1 MVDRPDVTMR
11 LEKQVAL
18 IIGFLGMFS
27 LVVTT
32 LENYALLWVT
42 PRERGKEI
50 HAVVCHYLT
59 ERVMYKRD

>member
-18 IIGFLGMFS
+18 IIGFHGMFS
-27 LVVTT
+27 LVVT
-32 LENYALLWVT
+32 LLWVT